1 MTELLFSS
9 DIKRRSAS
17 WQLVTCR
24 WLQSAQHRPL
34 MQEHG
39 LHRLLATGSISI
51 PIRNRKHPLPQR
63 LSGIQP
69 LSVAS
74 CRVRYIETK
83 QACSLALG
91 LLPFLPAHTVHYEPP
106 RC

>member
-1 MTELLFSS
+1 
-9 DIKRRSAS
+9 
-17 WQLVTCR
+17 
-24 WLQSAQHRPL
+24 
-34 MQEHG
+34 
-39 LHRLLATGSISI
+39 
-51 PIRNRKHPLPQR
+51 